1 MGAERPHPLDNPAH
15 WALSGPQSHLAMARG
30 RVRRFPLEVSP
41 WSAVPGEPEAAD
53 WADLARLTGGG
64 NTALLLT
71 LTRPPA
77 GWEILFDAPGVQ
89 MTAEDLAGQADP
101 EAREMGAEDV
111 PEILELVERTRP
123 GPFLKRTVELGTY
136 LGIRREGRL
145 VALAGE
151 RLRPGGWSEISAVC
165 TDPDFRGEGLA
176 ARLMRAVAHRMRE
189 RGEAP
194 FLHAAAD
201 NTSAIRLYESLGFR
215 LRRPVHFLA
224 VRVPEHGA

>member
-1 MGAERPHPLDNPAH
+1 
-15 WALSGPQSHLAMARG
+15 MARG